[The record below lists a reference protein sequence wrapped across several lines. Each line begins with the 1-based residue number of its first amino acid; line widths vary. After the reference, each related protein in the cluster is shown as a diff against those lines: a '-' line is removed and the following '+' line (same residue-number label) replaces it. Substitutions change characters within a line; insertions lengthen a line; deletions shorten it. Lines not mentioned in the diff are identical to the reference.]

1 MLLAYLLT
9 PIAIIYLTERH
20 REDDTGRR
28 VWTLFASGFLSGR
41 GRNTMCCRKFRI
53 ISLLSI
59 LGLTSFAAQAD
70 MVDDYTNN
78 LRFNKVRSNCLD
90 SSAVVFPCVSL
101 PPSSYTPSYPTKTP
115 SALSSNSVEPAGDVE
130 ELLQPHLFTLPMK
143 YKEAIKSQWRA
154 LHLVLGLVLNFKL
167 VCVGVGLFVVLGG
180 LVLFL
185 FVFVGEEQL
194 LVFGVF
200 LGF

>member
-1 MLLAYLLT
+1 
-9 PIAIIYLTERH
+9 
-20 REDDTGRR
+20 
-28 VWTLFASGFLSGR
+28 
-41 GRNTMCCRKFRI
+41 MCCRKFRV

-101 PPSSYTPSYPTKTP
+101 TPSSYTSSYPTTTP

-154 LHLVLGLVLNFKL
+154 LHHVKGMDLNFKL
-167 VCVGVGLFVVLGG
+167 DRAGAGMNVDMGGLELNLFVKD
-180 LVLFL
+180 
-185 FVFVGEEQL
+185 GEEQL
-194 LVFGVF
+194 LETGVF
-200 LGF
+200 LGFDSHW

>member
-1 MLLAYLLT
+1 MDVVRFRY
-9 PIAIIYLTERH
+9 
-20 REDDTGRR
+20 
-28 VWTLFASGFLSGR
+28 FSGR
-41 GRNTMCCRKFRI
+41 GRNTMCCRKFRV

-101 PPSSYTPSYPTKTP
+101 TPSSNTPTNPTKTP

-130 ELLQPHLFTLPMK
+130 EQQQPQQKTQPMK

-154 LHLVLGLVLNFKL
+154 LHH
-167 VCVGVGLFVVLGG
+167 
-180 LVLFL
+180 
-185 FVFVGEEQL
+185 
-194 LVFGVF
+194 
-200 LGF
+200 

>member
-1 MLLAYLLT
+1 MDVV
-9 PIAIIYLTERH
+9 RF
-20 REDDTGRR
+20 R
-28 VWTLFASGFLSGR
+28 FFSGR
-41 GRNTMCCRKFRI
+41 GRNTMCCRKFRV

-70 MVDDYTNN
+70 MMDDYTNN

-115 SALSSNSVEPAGDVE
+115 RALSSNSVEPAGDVE
-130 ELLQPHLFTLPMK
+130 ELLQPHLNTQPKK

-154 LHLVLGLVLNFKL
+154 LHPEKGMDMNFKL
-167 VCVGVGLFVVLGG
+167 DRAGAGMHVDMGGLELNLFVKD
-180 LVLFL
+180 
-185 FVFVGEEQL
+185 GEEQL
-194 LVFGVF
+194 LETGGF
-200 LGF
+200 LGFDSHW